1 MIFSRLLRATAPLTV
16 VGVVSLAA
24 ASCSSK
30 TDDTVKSPNETFV
43 GRAEVPDTL
52 LTRDAEKVRSEFSFQ
67 EVAQFEG
74 PELVGVAAL
83 PTGGRLFVSFP
94 RWGNNPIYPVAEL
107 GPNSTLKPYPDA
119 GWCLWNDSVRNE
131 PGKHWICPQAVVAD
145 KKGFLWVVDP
155 AAPGL
160 DYAIAGGSKLV
171 KIDPKTNRVVQNIV
185 FDREL
190 TPKHS
195 YLNDVRIDTDRNV
208 AYLTDSGLGALV
220 VVDLNTGKAR
230 QLLRNHPST
239 KAEPGVVLT
248 VEGHKMLDNQ
258 GKPMQL
264 HADGIALSPDN
275 QYLYYHVV
283 TGYTLYRIKTAAL
296 RNAALSEAQLAR
308 QVENLGK
315 TPATDGMIMD
325 QQNNLYLTA
334 IEDNSLVRRT
344 PAGQLETLVKS
355 NRLQWPDTY
364 SYLPDGTLY
373 VTTSQIHNMP
383 VTNQGVSRQQGPFR
397 LFKLAP
403 EQ

>member
-1 MIFSRLLRATAPLTV
+1 MIFSRLLRATAPFIVGSIAALTT
-16 VGVVSLAA
+16 

-30 TDDTVKSPNETFV
+30 NNDTVKSPNETFV
-43 GRAEVPDTL
+43 GRAEIPDTVL
-52 LTRDAEKVRSEFSFQ
+52 ENDVKNDQGASALQ
-67 EVAQFEG
+67 EVASFQG
-74 PELVGVAAL
+74 PELVGIAAL
-83 PTGGRLFVSFP
+83 PTGGRRFVSFP
-94 RWGNNPIYPVAEL
+94 RWGNNPTYPVAEL

-119 GWCLWNDSVRNE
+119 GWCLWNDSVKNE

-185 FDREL
+185 FDRAL
-190 TPKHS
+190 TPEHS

-220 VVDLNTGKAR
+220 VVDLNTGRAR

-248 VEGHKMLDNQ
+248 VDGHKMIDNQ

-283 TGYTLYRIKTAAL
+283 TGYTLYRIKTEAL
-296 RNAALSEAQLAR
+296 RNAALSEAQLGQ

-325 QQNNLYLTA
+325 RQNNLYLTA
-334 IEDNSLVRRT
+334 IEDNALVRRT
-344 PAGQLETLVKS
+344 PAGQLETVVKS

-373 VTTSQIHNMP
+373 VTTSQIHHMP

-397 LFKLAP
+397 LFKLTL